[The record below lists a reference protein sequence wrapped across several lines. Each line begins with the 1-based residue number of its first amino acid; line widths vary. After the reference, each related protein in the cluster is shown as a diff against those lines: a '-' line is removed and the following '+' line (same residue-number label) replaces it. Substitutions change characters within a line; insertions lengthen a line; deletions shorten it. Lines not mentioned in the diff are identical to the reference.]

1 MQVALA
7 AAGIPHRV
15 LGSLGLYERAEVRDA
30 LAHLALLANPRRRA
44 GVPARRP
51 VAAPR
56 RRRRRPPARVVAA
69 AREHHGGDLITAS
82 AHAHTLTGVRSQAA
96 RDALAAFGAGLE
108 AVRAQWRAGRS
119 LGHVVVATVTLDG
132 GLVAHHQQRRDR
144 SPRAERAPRRR
155 ARARGPAL
163 AVPRRRRRSP
173 TSTAPAPR

>member
-30 LAHLALLANPRRRA
+30 LAHLALLANPRDAQAFR
-44 GVPARRP
+44 ARRP
-51 VAAPR
+51 GAAPR
-56 RRRRRPPARVVAA
+56 RRRRHAARVVAA

-82 AHAHTLTGVRSQAA
+82 ADAHTLSGVRSQAA

-132 GLVAHHQQRRDR
+132 GLVAHHQRA
-144 SPRAERAPRRR
+144 PRPLAAAGRAPRRR

-163 AVPRRRRRSP
+163 ALPRRRRRSP